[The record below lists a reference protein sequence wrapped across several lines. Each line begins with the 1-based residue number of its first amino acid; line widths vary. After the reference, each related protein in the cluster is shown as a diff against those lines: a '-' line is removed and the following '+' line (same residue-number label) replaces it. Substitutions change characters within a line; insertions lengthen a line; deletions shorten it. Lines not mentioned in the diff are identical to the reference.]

1 MKKRF
6 LIWDSPKQA
15 IIMLVVVLLIIGSI
29 NVFSATYIDCTDPLE
44 YLRSIG

>member
-15 IIMLVVVLLIIGSI
+15 IIMLVVVLPILIVQTLWNI
-29 NVFSATYIDCTDPLE
+29 
-44 YLRSIG
+44 LRSIG

>member
-15 IIMLVVVLLIIGSI
+15 IIMLVVVMKMKLQRKKKALDVKFI
-29 NVFSATYIDCTDPLE
+29 NI
-44 YLRSIG
+44 